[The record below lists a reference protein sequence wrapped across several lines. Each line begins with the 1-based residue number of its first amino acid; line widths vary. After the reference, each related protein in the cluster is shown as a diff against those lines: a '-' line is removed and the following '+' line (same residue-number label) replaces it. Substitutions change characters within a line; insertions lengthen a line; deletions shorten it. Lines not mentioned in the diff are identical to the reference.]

1 MFHGALFYLLSH
13 VFLSQRPLQARANYT
28 IYNPALS
35 AAASSS
41 SELLLLCVLN
51 VDLTKELEEKY

>member
-41 SELLLLCVLN
+41 ELLLLCVLN
-51 VDLTKELEEKY
+51 VNLTKELEEKY